1 MPLRGVWSFGGSARV
16 ILAEFCPILLP
27 WQSSKMRSFWRFVLW
42 SAVVA
47 ALIIGGLRAV
57 AIRWWRL
64 PLNDPWL
71 QASVE
76 PSLRG
81 GDLIVLWRLT
91 PPHYGDLV
99 LCPEPN
105 APERVVVGRV
115 LGEAGDSIVIEG
127 THVTVNGN
135 SAASVSAC
143 TDSRLTVMHP
153 GNGQPV
159 EQRCDLEKVGG
170 VIHPR
175 ASANGQPNAPAR
187 VSATVPDGRVFLVS
201 DNRLFPFDSRDYGP
215 VERSS
220 CRETIL
226 YRLVGQK
233 GFFDVERRFT
243 YIP

>member
-1 MPLRGVWSFGGSARV
+1 MSPFELS
-16 ILAEFCPILLP
+16 LILLR
-27 WQSSKMRSFWRFVLW
+27 WQSSKMRSFWRFMLW
-42 SAVVA
+42 SAIVA
-47 ALIIGGLRAV
+47 ALIVGALRAV

-81 GDLIVLWRLT
+81 GDLVVLWRLT

-99 LCPEPN
+99 VCPEPN
-105 APERVVVGRV
+105 APERVIVGRIM
-115 LGEAGDSIVIEG
+115 GEAGDSIVIEG
-127 THVTVNGN
+127 SHVTVNGH
-135 SAASVSAC
+135 SVATERAC
-143 TDSRLTVMHP
+143 TQSRVTITHP

-159 EQRCDLEKVGG
+159 EQPCDLEKAGG
-170 VIHPR
+170 SLHPR
-175 ASANGQPNAPAR
+175 ASASGQPIAPAR
-187 VSATVPDGRVFLVS
+187 VAASVPDGRVFLVS

-220 CRETIL
+220 CRETVI
-226 YRLVGQK
+226 YRLVGQN
-233 GFFDVERRFT
+233 GYFDVERRFT

>member
-1 MPLRGVWSFGGSARV
+1 M
-16 ILAEFCPILLP
+16 
-27 WQSSKMRSFWRFVLW
+27 LW
-42 SAVVA
+42 SAILA
-47 ALIIGGLRAV
+47 ALVVGALRAV

-105 APERVVVGRV
+105 APERVVVGRI

-127 THVTVNGN
+127 AHVTVNGH
-135 SAASVSAC
+135 SVATERAC
-143 TDSRLTVMHP
+143 TQAQLSVPHP
-153 GNGQPV
+153 GNGQAV
-159 EQRCDLEKVGG
+159 DLRCDLEKAGG
-170 VIHPR
+170 ALYSR
-175 ASANGQPNAPAR
+175 AYAAGASTALAR
-187 VSATVPDGRVFLVS
+187 VSTSVPEGRVFLVS
-201 DNRLFPFDSRDYGP
+201 DNRLLPFDSRDYGP

-220 CRETIL
+220 CRESVVF
-226 YRLVGQK
+226 RLIGQN

>member
-1 MPLRGVWSFGGSARV
+1 M
-16 ILAEFCPILLP
+16 
-27 WQSSKMRSFWRFVLW
+27 LW
-42 SAVVA
+42 SAIVA
-47 ALIIGGLRAV
+47 ALLIGALRAV

-71 QASVE
+71 QVSVE

-105 APERVVVGRV
+105 APERVVVGRI
-115 LGEAGDSIVIEG
+115 LGEAGDAIVIEG
-127 THVTVNGN
+127 TNVTVNGN
-135 SAASVSAC
+135 SIASVSAC
-143 TDSRLTVMHP
+143 TESRVTVVHP
-153 GNGQPV
+153 NNGQSV
-159 EQRCDLEKVGG
+159 EQRCDMEKVGG

-175 ASANGQPNAPAR
+175 ASAAGQPSATAR
-187 VSATVPDGRVFLVS
+187 VSTEVPQGQVFLVS

-220 CRETIL
+220 CKETVV
-226 YRLVGQK
+226 YRLVGQG